1 MAIARQT
8 EQNFGKGLLYIC
20 RLLVWFG
27 GAILCAIALLTF
39 VSVLGRAF
47 TGFGLGPITGDFELV
62 EAGTAVA
69 VFAFLPWCQLN
80 RGHVSV
86 DLFTRWL
93 PARVQIF
100 LMLLGNIAIAFL
112 AIIIAWRLWMGMGER
127 VTWFSQALRDT
138 LGFGYKPFS
147 VETTYILGMPVWYG
161 YALCFIGAALFAIVS
176 VYCVWRDINDL
187 MEGESSH

>member
-8 EQNFGKGLLYIC
+8 EQYLGKGLWFIS

-27 GAILCAIALLTF
+27 GTILCAIALMTF
-39 VSVLGRAF
+39 ASVLGRAF

-62 EAGTAVA
+62 ETGTAIA

-100 LMLLGNIAIAFL
+100 LMLVGNIAIAFL
-112 AIIIAWRLWMGMGER
+112 AIIIVWRLWMGMGER
-127 VTWFSQALRDT
+127 VTWFSQSVRDT

-161 YALCFIGAALFAIVS
+161 YALSFLGAALFAFVS

-187 MEGESSH
+187 IEGESSD